1 MINLTGVCLIRHHI
15 KAWEQV
21 QATIIDL
28 DKYCDRIL
36 IFSFN
41 QSFKSQLEDL
51 NHSKITIKYLPI
63 SASTESIQKYI
74 INCFQFVSTKSVL
87 YLEAGECFH
96 HEQSSEIYIDL
107 LQMLEEDKIDG
118 IEFPIH
124 FLRNKDQIAFDSG
137 IPLAQVRAMK
147 KKKINFLNEDFG
159 LLCAQKPKEVRILKS
174 KFPLLSFGSREH
186 KSHLQTK
193 KLGMN
198 PPIQIEDW
206 IKGQNTDFT
215 EPRGFSP
222 LNLLRHLRL
231 YSNRAGFR
239 GIKKK
244 KYHYFKEKN

>member
-41 QSFKSQLEDL
+41 QSFKAQLEEL
-51 NHSKITIKYLPI
+51 NHSKITIKFLPL
-63 SASTESIQKYI
+63 SASAEAIQKYI
-74 INCFQFVSTKSVL
+74 VNCFQFVSTKAVL
-87 YLEAGECFH
+87 YLEAGECLH

-107 LQMLEEDKIDG
+107 LQMLEEEQIDG

-124 FLRNKDQIAFDSG
+124 VLKNKSQIAFDSS

-147 KKKINFLNEDFG
+147 KKKINFIDEDFG
-159 LLCAQKPKEVRILKS
+159 LLSALKPKEVRILKS
-174 KFPLLSFGSREH
+174 KLPILSFGSREH
-186 KSHLQTK
+186 KAHLQTK
-193 KLGMN
+193 KLRMN

-206 IKGQNTDFT
+206 IKEQNEDFT
-215 EPRGFSP
+215 KPRGFSP
-222 LNLLRHLRL
+222 FNFLRHLKL
-231 YSNRAGFR
+231 YSNRAGFP

-244 KYHYFKEKN
+244 KYHYFKERD